1 MSAAVEPSIFVGI
14 DWATRTHE
22 VCALDGSRT
31 ILGKRS
37 IPNTAVGLAGL
48 VQWLLQLAGGDPAR
62 LAVAIERP
70 DGPVVET
77 LLAASIPVFTLNPK
91 QLDRFRDRHCVAG
104 AKDDRRDA
112 LVLADALRTDR
123 HHFRQVTAAEPDLV
137 ALRGLVRSD
146 DDLRISES
154 RLNNQFQEHLRR
166 YYPQLLELAA
176 DRPDPWLWD
185 LWDLAPTP
193 ERARTL
199 SPETVAQ
206 QLRRHRIRR
215 LTTAE
220 VMEPLQSPAL
230 EVSAATVASAVEAI
244 ELLLPRLRLVHGQ
257 RLACGRRIDALL
269 KTLATAKV
277 EGQHP
282 DAAILR
288 SLPGVGR
295 VVLARVLTEGAEAIR
310 QRDLSRLRALG
321 GSAPVTRRSGQSHQV
336 LMRRACSARLRFAL
350 HHWGQVA
357 MQRDPKSG
365 EHYCEL
371 RRRGH
376 SHGRALRGVV
386 DRLLAMAVAMLRA
399 GTLYDSARRQ
409 GGQHQGSPR
418 VAGPGKLVAA
428 NEPAIL

>member
-1 MSAAVEPSIFVGI
+1 MSTAVEPSIFVGI

-22 VCALDGSRT
+22 VCVLDGSRT
-31 ILGKRS
+31 VLGKRS
-37 IPNTAVGLAGL
+37 IPHTAVGLAGL

-62 LAVAIERP
+62 LAVALERP

-77 LLAASIPVFTLNPK
+77 LLAASIPVFPLNPK
-91 QLDRFRDRHCVAG
+91 QLDRCRDRHCVAG

-112 LVLADALRTDR
+112 LVLADALRTER
-123 HHFRQVTAAEPDLV
+123 HHFPQVTAAEADLV
-137 ALRGLVRSD
+137 ALRGLVRLD
-146 DDLRISES
+146 DDLRTSES

-166 YYPQLLELAA
+166 SYPQLLDRAA

-199 SPETVAQ
+199 SPQTVAQ
-206 QLRRHRIRR
+206 QLRRHRLRR

-220 VMEPLQSPAL
+220 AREALQSPAV

-244 ELLLPRLRLVHGQ
+244 ELLLPRLLLVHAQ
-257 RLACGRRIDALL
+257 RRACGRRMDSLL

-277 EGQHP
+277 KGQHP

-310 QRDLSRLRALG
+310 QRDLSRWRALG
-321 GSAPVTRRSGQSHQV
+321 GSAPVTRRSGQTLQV
-336 LMRRACSARLRFAL
+336 LRRRACSARLRLAFP
-350 HHWGQVA
+350 HWGQTA
-357 MQRDPKSG
+357 MQRDPRSG
-365 EHYCEL
+365 EHDRAL
-371 RRRGH
+371 RQRGH

-386 DRLLAMAVAMLRA
+386 DRLLAMAMAMLQA
-399 GTLYDSARRQ
+399 GTLYAPARRQ

-428 NEPAIL
+428 NKLDLA

>member
-1 MSAAVEPSIFVGI
+1 MSTAVEPSLFVGI

-37 IPNTAVGLAGL
+37 IPNTAVGLADL

-77 LLAASIPVFTLNPK
+77 LLAAGIPVFALNPK

-104 AKDDRRDA
+104 SKDDRRDA

-123 HHFRQVTAAEPDLV
+123 HHFRRVTAAAADLV

-146 DDLRISES
+146 DDLRTSEG
-154 RLNNQFQEHLRR
+154 RLDNQFQDHLRR
-166 YYPQLLELAA
+166 YYPQFLELAGG
-176 DRPDPWLWD
+176 RPAPWLWD

-193 ERARTL
+193 QRAGTL
-199 SPETVAQ
+199 SPRAVAGL
-206 QLRRHRIRR
+206 LRRHRIRR
-215 LTTAE
+215 LTAAGVLE
-220 VMEPLQSPAL
+220 QLRSPAVQ
-230 EVSAATVASAVEAI
+230 VSDATAAAAVEAI
-244 ELLLPRLRLVHGQ
+244 ALVLPRLRLVHSQ
-257 RLACGRRIDALL
+257 RRACGRRIDAVL
-269 KTLATAKV
+269 KALATAEV
-277 EGQHP
+277 PGQHP
-282 DAAILR
+282 DAAILG

-310 QRDLSRLRALG
+310 LRDLNRLRALG
-321 GSAPVTRRSGQSHQV
+321 GTAPVTRRSGQAHQV
-336 LMRRACSARLRFAL
+336 LMRRACSARLRFAFY
-350 HHWGQVA
+350 HWGRVA
-357 MQRDPKSG
+357 MQRDPRSG
-365 EHYCEL
+365 EHYREL

-399 GTLYDSARRQ
+399 GTLYDPARRGAHRQ
-409 GGQHQGSPR
+409 GGPQGRAPAR
-418 VAGPGKLVAA
+418 LVDAR
-428 NEPAIL
+428 